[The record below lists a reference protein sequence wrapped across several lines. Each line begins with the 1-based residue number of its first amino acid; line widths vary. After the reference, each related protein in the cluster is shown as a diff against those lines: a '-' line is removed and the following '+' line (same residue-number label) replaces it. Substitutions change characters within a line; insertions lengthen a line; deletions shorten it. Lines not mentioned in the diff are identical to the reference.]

1 MKILFICRLKL
12 CLGQSRSYKQKI
24 LPYFFFQNY
33 LSSTYYVSSIVL
45 AAGNTAVNIIKSPA
59 L

>member
-12 CLGQSRSYKQKI
+12 CLGQSRRSYKQKI
-24 LPYFFFQNY
+24 LPYFFQNY
-33 LSSTYYVSSIVL
+33 LSSTYYESSIVL
-45 AAGNTAVNIIKSPA
+45 AAGNAAVNTVKSPA